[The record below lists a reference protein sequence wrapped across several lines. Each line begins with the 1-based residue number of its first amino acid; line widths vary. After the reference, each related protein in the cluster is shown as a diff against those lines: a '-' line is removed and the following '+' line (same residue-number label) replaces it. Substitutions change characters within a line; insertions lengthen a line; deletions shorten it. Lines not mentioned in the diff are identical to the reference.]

1 MLPPLFEFPGETFR
15 PCEPCAGCGLIREDS
30 GDDTSE
36 LPAEVPFVFFMRQL
50 NKIPDTFRIQIIGNV
65 AVFRAFMYLCR
76 DGIDLP
82 ALRQIQFDL
91 EVRIERFRTVMR
103 VGCFSEKMHIIRTL
117 PQGLEK
123 IAADHADVIEN
134 VT

>member
-1 MLPPLFEFPGETFR
+1 MH
-15 PCEPCAGCGLIREDS
+15 
-30 GDDTSE
+30 
-36 LPAEVPFVFFMRQL
+36 
-50 NKIPDTFRIQIIGNV
+50 
-65 AVFRAFMYLCR
+65 LCR

-82 ALRQIQFDL
+82 ALRQVQFDL